1 MFFRGRQPE
10 TSIWRRFRSGL
21 DGFTFVK
28 EDGYYAAHVVANAE
42 RIVDLF
48 YVLAEH
54 LPPAVDVTIDDL
66 RGAQSWRGERIALP
80 DVQDAIG
87 RLKVPLAATG
97 GVEFAVFSADDQ
109 LTLNPRLELFIYAR
123 SDRWYYLLTGMGL
136 EERRSVATKSWKLV
150 RQHYDPAPELSG
162 ALVSAASRLGLT
174 AVSAS

>member
-21 DGFTFVK
+21 DGFVFLK

-42 RIVDLF
+42 RVVDLF

-54 LPPAVDVTIDDL
+54 LSPAVDVAIEDK
-66 RGAQSWRGERIALP
+66 RSQQSWRGERVALP

-87 RLKVPLAATG
+87 RLKVPLASAG
-97 GVEFAVFSADDQ
+97 GIEFSVFTADDQ
-109 LTLNPRLELFIYAR
+109 LTLNPQLELFIYSR

-136 EERRSVATKSWKLV
+136 EERRSVPTKSWKTS
-150 RQHYDPAPELSG
+150 RHAYDPAPDLTD
-162 ALVSAASRLGLT
+162 ALAAAASRLGLAQAT
-174 AVSAS
+174 A